1 MDRETLRRLEM
12 LNQLRLT
19 EEQKDDVISFFAK
32 READLVAL
40 ESIDTANT
48 ERMVHVM
55 PIMTVVRE
63 DVVSQPFSREALQA
77 GAPETDEGYWCV
89 PKVVE

>member
-1 MDRETLRRLEM
+1 MERDTLRRLEM
-12 LNQLRLT
+12 LNQLSLT
-19 EEQKDDVISFFAK
+19 ETQKEDVIAFFAARDGELK
-32 READLVAL
+32 TLEA
-40 ESIDTANT
+40 IDTSET

-55 PIMTVVRE
+55 PIMTVVRD
-63 DVVSQPFSREALQA
+63 DVVSQPFSREALQS

>member
-1 MDRETLRRLEM
+1 MERDTLRRLEM
-12 LNQLRLT
+12 LNQLSLT
-19 EEQKDDVISFFAK
+19 EAQKEDFIAFFAARDGELK
-32 READLVAL
+32 TLEA
-40 ESIDTANT
+40 IDTSET

-55 PIMTVVRE
+55 PIMTVVRD
-63 DVVSQPFSREALQA
+63 DVVSQPFSREALQQ